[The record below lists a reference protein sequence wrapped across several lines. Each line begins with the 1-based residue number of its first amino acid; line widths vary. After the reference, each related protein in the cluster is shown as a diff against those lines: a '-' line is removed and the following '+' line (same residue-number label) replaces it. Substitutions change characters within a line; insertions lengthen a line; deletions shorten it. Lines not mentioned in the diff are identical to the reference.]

1 MKKTSTILAALV
13 MGVASAN
20 AGVAPAP
27 TGKGVAMPP
36 PMDPCAGPIS
46 YNNVELL
53 YAYTDFDGYG
63 DSADGG
69 VLRAEYSPMANVY
82 FTASVGYDDWSSG
95 NMWRL
100 SAGVGGYVPLTENI
114 HLAADAGVIYADSE
128 QDYYTQTGTG
138 TSVVYTK
145 HTRSDSDTGWYI
157 RPHLRAKFGCLTIHA
172 GAEYQDVSDSEDWTW
187 FANAY
192 YQVAQN
198 WDLTVGYSDS
208 DNAERVTAG
217 VRYRY

>member
-1 MKKTSTILAALV
+1 MKKTATILAALA
-13 MGVASAN
+13 MGAATAT

-69 VLRAEYSPMANVY
+69 VLRAEYSPMANVF
-82 FTASVGYDDWSSG
+82 FTGSVAYDDWSSG

-100 SAGVGGYVPLTENI
+100 SAGVGGYVPLTDNI
-114 HLAADAGVIYADSE
+114 HLAADGGIIYVDSE
-128 QDYYTQTGTG
+128 QDYYVTTG
-138 TSVVYTK
+138 TSSSKRTY
-145 HTRSDSDTGWYI
+145 SSSDTGWYI
-157 RPHLRAKFGCLTIHA
+157 RPHLRAKFGCLTLHA
-172 GAEYQDVSDSEDWTW
+172 GAVYEDVGPDNNWSWY
-187 FANAY
+187 ANAY

-198 WDLTVGYSDS
+198 WDLTVGYADG
-208 DNAERVTAG
+208 DNAQRITAG
-217 VRYRY
+217 VRMRY